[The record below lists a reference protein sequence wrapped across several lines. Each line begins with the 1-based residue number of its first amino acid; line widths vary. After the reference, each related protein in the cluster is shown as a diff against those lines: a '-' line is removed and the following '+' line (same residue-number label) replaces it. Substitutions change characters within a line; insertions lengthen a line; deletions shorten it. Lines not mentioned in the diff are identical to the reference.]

1 MLSRK
6 QKAEAVETLKD
17 KFSRAKG
24 LVMTD
29 YKGMTVEEITDL
41 RVEFRKADVEYKV
54 VKNTLARIAA
64 EGTPAEAARDH
75 FKGPIGLALSYTDA
89 AQVAKSALE
98 FSKKNDKLKVMGGII
113 EGTFCEAPALKRIAD
128 LPSREVLLSMMAGT
142 FQAPATKMA
151 RLLNATVVRFAYAL
165 GALKEKKASGQ

>member
-6 QKAEAVETLKD
+6 QKEEAVEALKD

-24 LVMTD
+24 LVMTE

-41 RVEFRKADVEYKV
+41 RVDLRKSDVEYKV
-54 VKNTLARIAA
+54 VKNTLARIAS

-89 AQVAKSALE
+89 AQVAKSTLE
-98 FSKKNDKLKVMGGII
+98 FSKKNEKLKIMGGII
-113 EGTFCEAPALKRIAD
+113 EGAFCEAAALKRIAD

-142 FQAPATKMA
+142 FQAPATKVA
-151 RLLNATVVRFAYAL
+151 RLLNATVARFAYAL
-165 GALKEKKASGQ
+165 GALKEKKASEQ